1 MARKTD
7 LTAPQRERARA
18 HADAAER
25 DDLIA
30 LRAVER
36 VASTAS
42 FSAAARALGVQ
53 VSTVTRAVQRVEQRL
68 GARLFRR
75 STHGVSPT
83 EAGRA
88 YAEHAAR
95 WLAAEDEL
103 RDAIGAARG
112 AGRGALRVTLPVFV
126 AEHVLP
132 DVTERFLAAAPEAAL
147 DVHASDDFRDLVKDG
162 FDLAI
167 RLGPLT
173 DSTLRCRRVVCFSR
187 VVCASPEL
195 LAKIGAPRTPATL
208 ANAPCLIYGGGAG
221 PVTWTLRRASGEAA
235 RIVVQGRVRSNNL
248 ALLTE
253 LALRGHGVTRLPEW
267 AVRDALR
274 DRRLVR
280 VLPAWQHERDADRG
294 ALYAV
299 HPDDPGKERLR
310 STFLQALE
318 AVVAAWPRRG
328 SRSVRGPL
336 APVHGPA

>member
-1 MARKTD
+1 
-7 LTAPQRERARA
+7 
-18 HADAAER
+18 
-25 DDLIA
+25 
-30 LRAVER
+30 
-36 VASTAS
+36 
-42 FSAAARALGVQ
+42 
-53 VSTVTRAVQRVEQRL
+53 
-68 GARLFRR
+68 
-75 STHGVSPT
+75 
-83 EAGRA
+83 
-88 YAEHAAR
+88 
-95 WLAAEDEL
+95 
-103 RDAIGAARG
+103 
-112 AGRGALRVTLPVFV
+112 
-126 AEHVLP
+126 
-132 DVTERFLAAAPEAAL
+132 
-147 DVHASDDFRDLVKDG
+147 
-162 FDLAI
+162 
-167 RLGPLT
+167 
-173 DSTLRCRRVVCFSR
+173 
-187 VVCASPEL
+187 
-195 LAKIGAPRTPATL
+195 
-208 ANAPCLIYGGGAG
+208 
-221 PVTWTLRRASGEAA
+221 VTWTLRRASGEAA